1 MEAFSIS
8 PVKASHQTATPQ
20 GPRGLGDVFAALL
33 LEATIRLDARP
44 ADLASFETRRTS
56 GEPPRKMSTAE
67 TISSIDRK
75 DRNKDWRNDAGL
87 RADSV
92 ANDAE
97 AAPDPI
103 EPIASTE
110 ATDDRDFAAPAP
122 EHDAKPSAAGDA
134 APESNED
141 DNQLA
146 EGEDAEAPAPEEITA
161 PVGLPTQAP
170 PTAAARALGA
180 GDTTFAALARATT
193 RSGDPAHAAPQA
205 QAATNIV
212 PAAAGQL
219 GAEVGA
225 TRVQVTPAAVV
236 AQPNAALGGGAAVAA
251 LAAESGQAAAQNA
264 GQNGAQFAA
273 ASLPNAASETAATA
287 ATAADQGALQLAKPG
302 NRTGLNGPVAGGPV
316 PASDTA
322 SGAWRAT
329 IAQNGS
335 GLAPAA
341 PGAVTAVEAAPASG
355 LQGQSQSA
363 SIQGATVQGA
373 TGPVAGEPG
382 SPNPQN
388 APTTF
393 AESNHQNAG
402 SSGTPG
408 SLSAAASAS
417 EAGVQ
422 NRLGQ
427 TARTDT
433 ARSLGAP
440 VPGANDA
447 ASAAGSQ
454 QPGASRAATD
464 TAQGARPAAL
474 ESNQNHATQNNTAQ
488 NNTAQNNTAQTARAE
503 GPTQAGVAAQAVAQ
517 KAPSGTAAAAERALA
532 AASVQRAEGAGQ
544 ANANSSTA
552 AGVPGLT
559 LAAARAPL
567 TLPAQARPAASLPA
581 HQIAVHIQRAVVAGQ
596 GRIRITLHPAEL
608 GQIDVKLNIGNNG
621 VVKAIVSIERPETF
635 ELLQRDARG
644 LEKAL
649 QDAGLKTD
657 SGSLSFN
664 LKGQSEQD
672 TAAGREGLETSPHDG
687 ESDAPAEPELA
698 PDMIAAAIVTGAERV
713 LDLHV

>member
-1 MEAFSIS
+1 MEAFSIA
-8 PVKASHQTATPQ
+8 PVKASHQTAKPQ
-20 GPRGLGDVFAALL
+20 GLGGLGDIFAALL

-56 GEPPRKMSTAE
+56 GEPPRKTSAAE
-67 TISSIDRK
+67 TISSVDS
-75 DRNKDWRNDAGL
+75 KDWRNDVGF
-87 RADSV
+87 RGHSV

-97 AAPDPI
+97 AARDRI
-103 EPIASTE
+103 EPIAPAE
-110 ATDDRDFAAPAP
+110 ATDDSEIAAPAP
-122 EHDAKPSAAGDA
+122 EHDAKPSAAAGDA
-134 APESNED
+134 APESNAD
-141 DNQLA
+141 DIRLA
-146 EGEDAEAPAPEEITA
+146 EGEDAEAPAPAALDENAPVPEEIAA
-161 PVGLPTQAP
+161 PVAWPTQAP
-170 PTAAARALGA
+170 STAAAW
-180 GDTTFAALARATT
+180 ARATT
-193 RSGDPAHAAPQA
+193 PSGVPARAAPQA

-212 PAAAGQL
+212 PAAAEQL

-264 GQNGAQFAA
+264 GQNGARFAP

-287 ATAADQGALQLAKPG
+287 ATAAGQGALQLAKPG

-474 ESNQNHATQNNTAQ
+474 ERNQNHAT
-488 NNTAQNNTAQTARAE
+488 QNNTAQTARAE

-517 KAPSGTAAAAERALA
+517 NAPSGTAAAAERALA
-532 AASVQRAEGAGQ
+532 PASVQRAEGAGQ
-544 ANANSSTA
+544 ANANNPTA
-552 AGVPGLT
+552 AGTSGLT
-559 LAAARAPL
+559 LAAARAPQ

>member
-8 PVKASHQTATPQ
+8 PVKASHQTAAPQ

-33 LEATIRLDARP
+33 LEAKIRLDARP

-56 GEPPRKMSTAE
+56 GEPPRKMSAAE

-75 DRNKDWRNDAGL
+75 DWNKDWRNDAGL

-103 EPIASTE
+103 EPIAPAE
-110 ATDDRDFAAPAP
+110 ATDDSDFAAPAP
-122 EHDAKPSAAGDA
+122 EGDAEPSAAGDA

-146 EGEDAEAPAPEEITA
+146 EGDDAEVPAPEEITA
-161 PVGLPTQAP
+161 PVALPTQAP

-180 GDTTFAALARATT
+180 GAAAVAALARAATP
-193 RSGDPAHAAPQA
+193 SGVPARAAPQA
-205 QAATNIV
+205 QAATDIV
-212 PAAAGQL
+212 PAAAGRL
-219 GAEVGA
+219 GAEFGA

-264 GQNGAQFAA
+264 GQNGAQFAP

-287 ATAADQGALQLAKPG
+287 AGQGALQLAKPG
-302 NRTGLNGPVAGGPV
+302 TRTGLNGPV

-322 SGAWRAT
+322 SGARRAT

-335 GLAPAA
+335 GLTPAA
-341 PGAVTAVEAAPASG
+341 PGAVTTVEAAPASG
-355 LQGQSQSA
+355 LQGQRQSA
-363 SIQGATVQGA
+363 PIQGA
-373 TGPVAGEPG
+373 TGPATGEPG
-382 SPNPQN
+382 RPNPQN

-393 AESNHQNAG
+393 AESNHKNAG
-402 SSGTPG
+402 NSGTPG
-408 SLSAAASAS
+408 SLRAAASAS

-427 TARTDT
+427 NARTDT

-440 VPGANDA
+440 VPGTDDA
-447 ASAAGSQ
+447 ANAAGSQ

-464 TAQGARPAAL
+464 TTQGARPAAL
-474 ESNQNHATQNNTAQ
+474 ESNQNHATHNNA
-488 NNTAQNNTAQTARAE
+488 AQTARAE
-503 GPTQAGVAAQAVAQ
+503 GPAQAGVAAQAAAQ
-517 KAPSGTAAAAERALA
+517 NAPSGTAAAAERALA
-532 AASVQRAEGAGQ
+532 SASVQRTEGAGQ
-544 ANANSSTA
+544 ANANNSTA

-559 LAAARAPL
+559 LAAARTPQ

-581 HQIAVHIQRAVVAGQ
+581 HQIAVHIQRAVAGGQ

-608 GQIDVKLNIGNNG
+608 GQIDVKLNIGNDG
-621 VVKAIVSIERPETF
+621 VVKAIISIERPETF

-698 PDMIAAAIVTGAERV
+698 PDTIAAAIVTGAGRV